1 MSANHLRHISIK
13 GFKSIRELGDFE
25 VQRLNILIGGNGAG
39 KSNFIQVFEL
49 LHAIEQERLGVYS
62 LQQGADK
69 LLYYGQKHTD
79 AIHIELAFGDSDRP
93 NFENKYQAQLVPA
106 QDERLIFEQE
116 SAFFH
121 DKIRYD
127 RPCEDSLGTGH
138 RETHLK
144 SSTVS
149 KVAIRVRRAM
159 SGWRVYHFH
168 DTSDES
174 PMKHLHDV
182 HANRYLATDGSNLA
196 AFLYLLQEKHPT
208 HFQQVEQVTRLAMPF
223 FNSFVLQP
231 QRLAEE
237 KIRLEWRDK
246 SAYDTTFNAHDL
258 SDGTLRFIALATL
271 LLQPDDTLPGVILID
286 EPELGLHPYAIVLL
300 AELLMDVSRRAQVI
314 VSTQSVPLV
323 NQFSPEVV
331 IVVDR
336 KDKQS
341 TFERLDPDTLA
352 HWLDDYGVGDLW
364 EKNIIGG
371 RPQAEF

>member
-1 MSANHLRHISIK
+1 MSQLRRISIR
-13 GFKSIRELGDFE
+13 GFKSIRELDEFE
-25 VQRLNILIGGNGAG
+25 VQPLNILIGGNGAG

-79 AIHIELAFGDSDRP
+79 AIHIDLAFGESSRLH
-93 NFENKYQAQLVPA
+93 FENMYQVQLVPT
-106 QDERLIFEQE
+106 QDEQLVFAQE
-116 SAFFH
+116 AAFFH
-121 DKIRYD
+121 DKRQYE
-127 RPCEDSLGTGH
+127 RPYEVSLGTGH
-138 RETHLK
+138 RETRLK
-144 SSTVS
+144 SPKASR
-149 KVAIRVRRAM
+149 VAIRVKRAM

-174 PMKHLHDV
+174 PMKRAHDV
-182 HANRYLATDGSNLA
+182 HANDYLATDGSNLA
-196 AFLYLLQEKHPT
+196 AFLYLLQEKHPS
-208 HFQQVEQVTRLAMPF
+208 HFQQIKQVTRLAMPF
-223 FNSFVLQP
+223 FDEFVLQP
-231 QRLAEE
+231 LRLAEE

-246 SAYDTTFNAHDL
+246 SAFDTTFNAHDL

-300 AELLMDVSRRAQVI
+300 AELLVDVSRRAQVI

-323 NQFSPEVV
+323 NQFSPEAV

-336 KDKQS
+336 KDRQS
-341 TFERLDPDTLA
+341 TFQRLDPDTLA